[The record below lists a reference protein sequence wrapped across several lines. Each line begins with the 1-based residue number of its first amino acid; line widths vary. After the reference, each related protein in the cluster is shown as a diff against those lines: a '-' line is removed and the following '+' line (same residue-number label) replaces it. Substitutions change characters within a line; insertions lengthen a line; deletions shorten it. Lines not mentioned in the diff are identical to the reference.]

1 MFSNEKPFDA
11 TIHRNSRHNFSK
23 PPVQKDKSAQKVT
36 KTDAM
41 ENKAMTE
48 IITLAQANL
57 GLEDGL
63 VLSEVMEYRVTEDC
77 LPIFNINGTLRK
89 GQKSKFIQK
98 FDFTD
103 LEPLESYIA
112 LGDMG
117 FIWRLSTPSA
127 EDRENK
133 TKVSIHGGGDYA
145 TKMFNLIMDRHTKA
159 SQIIMVNDPYDLPY
173 SNKDGEYMRWTGNLA
188 YVGET
193 RNVFIKRLD
202 ALPSPKHFNNM
213 FQNSGNKFR
222 LQEFLKM
229 EFKSKLTQRPG
240 TKVVYSVRER
250 CCDMS
255 TDKEVCEL
263 TCLYM
268 EADTIL
274 FFIYSQLT
282 KSVVSDAVVIDA
294 EDTAL
299 MWLCWHP
306 TWHIR

>member
-11 TIHRNSRHNFSK
+11 TIHRNFRHNFSK

-41 ENKAMTE
+41 EDKAMAE

-57 GLEDGL
+57 GLENGL
-63 VLSEVMEYRVTEDC
+63 VLSEVMEYRVTEEC

-133 TKVSIHGGGDYA
+133 TKVSIHGGVM
-145 TKMFNLIMDRHTKA
+145 THK
-159 SQIIMVNDPYDLPY
+159 
-173 SNKDGEYMRWTGNLA
+173 
-188 YVGET
+188 
-193 RNVFIKRLD
+193 
-202 ALPSPKHFNNM
+202 
-213 FQNSGNKFR
+213 
-222 LQEFLKM
+222 
-229 EFKSKLTQRPG
+229 
-240 TKVVYSVRER
+240 
-250 CCDMS
+250 CS
-255 TDKEVCEL
+255 TSSWNAIQKPL
-263 TCLYM
+263 
-268 EADTIL
+268 
-274 FFIYSQLT
+274 
-282 KSVVSDAVVIDA
+282 
-294 EDTAL
+294 
-299 MWLCWHP
+299 
-306 TWHIR
+306 R